1 MPVTWDLPTK
11 NKRMIATKDH
21 YSNGFLDF
29 MSAANVVLA
38 SFQFTAGAGSVTD
51 DVWTFG
57 LVSLTVLGLPAAG
70 VNGTVATKARLRTA
84 GGVAGGT
91 GMTVGTS
98 NADIIMTN
106 TNVASGQNV
115 VIANTPVLQHGA

>member
-21 YSNGFLDF
+21 YASGWLDL
-29 MSAANVVLA
+29 MSASNVVLA

-51 DVWTFG
+51 DVWTLG
-57 LVSLTVLGLPAAG
+57 LASLTVTGLPAAG
-70 VNGTVATKARLRTA
+70 AGTVATKARLRTA

-91 GMTVGTS
+91 GMTVGLS

-115 VIANTPVLQHGA
+115 VITNTPVLRHGL